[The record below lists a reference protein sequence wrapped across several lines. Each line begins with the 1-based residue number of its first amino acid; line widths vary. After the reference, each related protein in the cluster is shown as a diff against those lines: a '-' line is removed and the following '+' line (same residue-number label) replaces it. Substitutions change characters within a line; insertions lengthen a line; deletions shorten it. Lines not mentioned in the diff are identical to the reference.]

1 MIVVLSHAKSE
12 HREELV
18 ISYFE
23 KYGCLPKGLG
33 SDGLKEII
41 LLYGGLAHEDHEVL
55 SEELWTLAT
64 QEANSFMNYM
74 DLYSAS
80 GRRNNDEVERLFS
93 AAMSF
98 IGTACEREVF
108 VVISRF
114 TGWRG
119 YKVTDQTVRHL
130 GDLLNCEP
138 CQLKQAGEES
148 GAPSCLK
155 EVVQDEELPAAIRE
169 LAQRKLDELKE
180 SKSQVQKAISALYK
194 SDDFVSFAGSKRK
207 KKRFLG
213 VARDLFNRLLVE
225 LEESGTYQDYHDM
238 AYAMANVSCHTNM
251 EFDATLRFR
260 ILTELAQRAET
271 PEQWIEVLDFSS
283 PKSFCKGD
291 PTVHQRALNKLTE
304 MMHSEDEVA

>member
-1 MIVVLSHAKSE
+1 MSTVLSQAESKHK
-12 HREELV
+12 EELV
-18 ISYFE
+18 ASYFE
-23 KYGCLPKGLG
+23 KYGCFPKGLG

-41 LLYGGLAHEDHEVL
+41 SLYRGLAHEDHEVL

-74 DLYSAS
+74 DLYNAS
-80 GRRNNDEVERLFS
+80 GRRNDDEVERLFS
-93 AAMSF
+93 AAMNF
-98 IGTACEREVF
+98 IETAREREV
-108 VVISRF
+108 VAVISRF
-114 TGWRG
+114 TGENG
-119 YKVTDQTVRHL
+119 YKVTDQTMRHL

-138 CQLKQAGEES
+138 CQLKQVGEES

-155 EVVQDEELPAAIRE
+155 EVVQDEELPAVIRE

-180 SKSQVQKAISALYK
+180 SESKVQKAIGALYK

-207 KKRFLG
+207 RKRFLG

-271 PEQWIEVLDFSS
+271 LEQWIEVLDFSS
-283 PKSFCKGD
+283 PESFCKGD
-291 PTVHQRALNKLTE
+291 PIVHQQALDKLTE
-304 MMHSEDEVA
+304 VMHSEDEVA